1 MNWLSILGIVVF
13 FLINSI
19 GALIICWL
27 INTVGE
33 RYDVNGIQN
42 SEQS

>member
-33 RYDVNGIQN
+33 RYDDGIQN

>member
-13 FLINSI
+13 FLTNSI

-33 RYDVNGIQN
+33 RYDDGIQN

>member
-1 MNWLSILGIVVF
+1 MDWLSILGIVVF

-27 INTVGE
+27 INVIGE
-33 RYDVNGIQN
+33 KYDVDGISDSKQN
-42 SEQS
+42 